1 MRLQWKYALIINLS
15 VLILLAAFYMLLNIK
30 AVDDLGN
37 LYEKGL
43 TRGAIFKEITEKT
56 IRPLVEDEM
65 ASKEIAERTVPPL
78 VEDKIEDR
86 QALYREKL
94 EGALRQLKQ
103 DKPNEMRDVL
113 DINVTF
119 GMDAKIQASLIP
131 DKEADDYINLTNEG
145 LYEIRQNG
153 FELYRTP
160 QINGRDATA
169 VIIPYSVEFVGEEF
183 DTEPIDGFI
192 QALFAG
198 PDLANHLY
206 RLRAMLLISIIV
218 LSVLLVIIIDMT
230 TTRLVIRPLQGM
242 MEIIRR
248 AEAGTPESLPQSYAS
263 DEIGRV
269 TYSLVRMLR
278 QLTGTHA
285 KRIAALQQFAAG
297 VAHEIRNPLNTIGM
311 TAQHLLDLFSNKKIK
326 SSDLEEAR
334 NLLDIVNF
342 EIQQLQRISE
352 QFVTLN
358 RPKTIELESTN
369 LDALIDQVGA
379 EFTLMTENA
388 KVRIITTYTADLPQ
402 IQLDPGLMRQT
413 LFNLIQ
419 NSIQAMPKG
428 GRIYITTQHSQT
440 FIGNEIKIEIRD
452 TGVGIPR
459 EIQER
464 VFDAYFTTKESE
476 GGMGLGLALA
486 HQIITAHQ
494 GRIELR
500 SQVGMGTAFQIYLPL
515 KPPTHAL
522 ANKSVSHH
530 KEE

>member
-30 AVDDLGN
+30 AVDDLGD
-37 LYEKGL
+37 LYEKGI

-56 IRPLVEDEM
+56 IRPIVEEKM
-65 ASKEIAERTVPPL
+65 TSKEIAEKTIPSL

-86 QALYREKL
+86 QTLYREKL
-94 EGALRQLKQ
+94 EHALRKLKK

-131 DKEADDYINLTNEG
+131 NKEANDYINLTDEG
-145 LYEIRQNG
+145 VHEIRKKG

-169 VIIPYSVEFVGEEF
+169 VIIPYSIEFVGEEF

-218 LSVLLVIIIDMT
+218 VSVLLVIIIDMM
-230 TTRLVIRPLQGM
+230 TTRLVLRPLQGM

-248 AEAGTPESLPQSYAS
+248 AEAGESESLPQSYAS

-269 TYSLVRMLR
+269 TYSLARMLR

-311 TAQHLLDLFSNKKIK
+311 TAQHLRDLFTQDSVKA
-326 SSDLEEAR
+326 SDIEEAR
-334 NLLDIVNF
+334 NLLDIVNY
-342 EIQQLQRISE
+342 EIQQLQQITE

-358 RPKTIELESTN
+358 RPKT
-369 LDALIDQVGA
+369 LDLKPTDLNALIDQVIA

-388 KVRIITTYTADLPQ
+388 KVAVVANYT
-402 IQLDPGLMRQT
+402 LDMTEIHLDQGLIRQT

-428 GRIYITTQHSQT
+428 GRIYITTQPTQT
-440 FIGNEIKIEIRD
+440 LAGQGIEIEIRD
-452 TGVGIPR
+452 TGIGIPS

-476 GGMGLGLALA
+476 GGIGLGLALA

-494 GRIELR
+494 GRIEFK
-500 SQVGMGTAFQIYLPL
+500 SQVGMGTAFQIYLPI
-515 KPPTHAL
+515 KSHAS
-522 ANKSVSHH
+522 APADKSVSH

>member
-30 AVDDLGN
+30 AVDDLGS

-56 IRPLVEDEM
+56 IRPLVEDKM
-65 ASKEIAERTVPPL
+65 ADKEIAEQTVQPL

-86 QALYREKL
+86 QTLYREKL
-94 EGALRQLKQ
+94 EHALRQLKK

-131 DKEADDYINLTNEG
+131 NKEANDYINLTDEG
-145 LYEIRQNG
+145 VHEIRKKG

-192 QALFAG
+192 QALFTG
-198 PDLANHLY
+198 PDLTNHLS

-218 LSVLLVIIIDMT
+218 VSGLLVVIIDMM
-230 TTRLVIRPLQGM
+230 TTRLVLRPLQGM

-248 AEAGTPESLPQSYAS
+248 AEAGNSELLPQSYAS

-278 QLTGTHA
+278 QLTGTHS

-311 TAQHLLDLFSNKKIK
+311 TAQHLRDLFSRNNIK
-326 SSDLEEAR
+326 PSDVEEAR
-334 NLLDIVNF
+334 DLLDIVNF
-342 EIQQLQRISE
+342 EIERLQRISE

-358 RPKTIELESTN
+358 RPKT
-369 LDALIDQVGA
+369 LDLKPTDLNALIDQVIA
-379 EFTLMTENA
+379 EFKLMTENA
-388 KVRIITTYTADLPQ
+388 QVTVVTNYTIDLPQ
-402 IQLDPGLMRQT
+402 LQLDSGLIQQT
-413 LFNLIQ
+413 IFNLIQ
-419 NSIQAMPKG
+419 NGIQAMPKG
-428 GRIYITTQHSQT
+428 GRIYITTQLTETLAGQ
-440 FIGNEIKIEIRD
+440 GIEIEVRD
-452 TGVGIPR
+452 TGIGISP

-464 VFDAYFTTKESE
+464 IFDAYFTTRESE

-494 GRIELR
+494 GRIELK
-500 SQVGMGTAFQIYLPL
+500 SQVGMGTAFQIFLPIRS
-515 KPPTHAL
+515 PINSPAD
-522 ANKSVSHH
+522 KSVSH
-530 KEE
+530 KEK

>member
-15 VLILLAAFYMLLNIK
+15 VLILLAAFYMLLNVK
-30 AVDDLGN
+30 AVDDLGD

-56 IRPLVEDEM
+56 IRPLVETKM
-65 ASKEIAERTVPPL
+65 AVKEIAETTISPL
-78 VEDKIEDR
+78 GEDKIEDR
-86 QALYREKL
+86 QTLYREKL
-94 EGALRQLKQ
+94 EQALRQLKK
-103 DKPNEMRDVL
+103 DNPNEMRDVL

-131 DKEADDYINLTNEG
+131 NKEANDYINLTDEG
-145 LYEIRQNG
+145 VHEIRKKG

-218 LSVLLVIIIDMT
+218 VSVLLVIIIDMM
-230 TTRLVIRPLQGM
+230 TTRLVLRPLQGM

-248 AEAGTPESLPQSYAS
+248 AEAGESDLLPRSYTS

-269 TYSLVRMLR
+269 TYSLTRMLR

-311 TAQHLLDLFSNKKIK
+311 TAQHLRDLFSRNNIN
-326 SSDLEEAR
+326 SSDVEEAR
-334 NLLDIVNF
+334 DLLDIVNF
-342 EIQQLQRISE
+342 EIEQLQRITE

-358 RPKTIELESTN
+358 RPKT
-369 LDALIDQVGA
+369 LDLKPTDLNMLIDQVIA
-379 EFTLMTENA
+379 EFTLMTESA
-388 KVRIITTYTADLPQ
+388 KITIVTNYAPNLPKL
-402 IQLDPGLMRQT
+402 QLDQGLIRQT

-419 NSIQAMPKG
+419 NSIQAMSKG
-428 GRIYITTQHSQT
+428 GRIYITTQPTQT
-440 FIGNEIKIEIRD
+440 LSGQGIEIEVRD
-452 TGVGIPR
+452 TGIGIPPD
-459 EIQER
+459 IQER
-464 VFDAYFTTKESE
+464 IFDAYFTTKESE
-476 GGMGLGLALA
+476 GGMGLGLAIA

-494 GRIELR
+494 GRIELK
-500 SQVGMGTAFQIYLPL
+500 SQVGMGTAFQIYLPI
-515 KPPTHAL
+515 
-522 ANKSVSHH
+522 KSRVSAPSDKSISY

>member
-15 VLILLAAFYMLLNIK
+15 VLIILAAFYMLLNIT
-30 AVDDLGN
+30 AVDDLGS

-56 IRPLVEDEM
+56 IRPVVEDKM
-65 ASKEIAERTVPPL
+65 ADKEIAEQTVQPL

-86 QALYREKL
+86 QTLYREKL
-94 EGALRQLKQ
+94 EHALRQLKK

-131 DKEADDYINLTNEG
+131 NKEANDYINLTDEG
-145 LYEIRQNG
+145 VHEIRKKG

-192 QALFAG
+192 QALFTG
-198 PDLANHLY
+198 PDLTNHLS

-218 LSVLLVIIIDMT
+218 VSGLLVVIIDMM
-230 TTRLVIRPLQGM
+230 TTRLVLRPLQGM

-248 AEAGTPESLPQSYAS
+248 AEAGDSESLPQSYAS

-278 QLTGTHA
+278 QLTGTHS

-311 TAQHLLDLFSNKKIK
+311 TAQHLRDLFSRNNIK
-326 SSDLEEAR
+326 PSDVEEAR
-334 NLLDIVNF
+334 DLLDIVNF
-342 EIQQLQRISE
+342 EIERLQRISE

-358 RPKTIELESTN
+358 RPKT
-369 LDALIDQVGA
+369 LDLKPTDLNALIDQVIA
-379 EFTLMTENA
+379 EFKLMTENA
-388 KVRIITTYTADLPQ
+388 QVTVVTNYTTDLPQ
-402 IQLDPGLMRQT
+402 LQLDSGLIQQT
-413 LFNLIQ
+413 IFNLIQ
-419 NSIQAMPKG
+419 NSIQAMSKG
-428 GRIYITTQHSQT
+428 GRIYITTQLTETLAGQ
-440 FIGNEIKIEIRD
+440 GIEIEVRD
-452 TGVGIPR
+452 TGIGISP

-464 VFDAYFTTKESE
+464 IFDAYFTTRESE

-494 GRIELR
+494 GRIELK
-500 SQVGMGTAFQIYLPL
+500 SQVGMGTAFQIFLPIRS
-515 KPPTHAL
+515 PINSPAD
-522 ANKSVSHH
+522 KSVSH
-530 KEE
+530 KEK

>member
-15 VLILLAAFYMLLNIK
+15 VLIILAAFYMLLNIK
-30 AVDDLGN
+30 AVDDLGD
-37 LYEKGL
+37 LYGKGII
-43 TRGAIFKEITEKT
+43 RGAIFKEITEKT
-56 IRPLVEDEM
+56 IRPLVEEKM
-65 ASKEIAERTVPPL
+65 ASKEIAEQQTVQPL
-78 VEDKIEDR
+78 VEDKIEDS
-86 QALYREKL
+86 QTLYREKL
-94 EGALRQLKQ
+94 EHALRELKVQ
-103 DKPNEMRDVL
+103 KPNEMQDVL

-131 DKEADDYINLTNEG
+131 NKGANDYINLTDEG
-145 LYEIRQNG
+145 VHEIRKKG

-206 RLRAMLLISIIV
+206 RLRIMLLISIIV
-218 LSVLLVIIIDMT
+218 VSVLLVIIIDVM
-230 TTRLVIRPLQGM
+230 TTRLVVRPLQGM

-248 AEAGTPESLPQSYAS
+248 AEAGDPESLPQSYAS
-263 DEIGRV
+263 DEIGSV

-278 QLTGTHA
+278 QLTGTHS

-311 TAQHLLDLFSNKKIK
+311 TAQHLQDLFSRNNVKP
-326 SSDLEEAR
+326 SDVDEAR
-334 NLLDIVNF
+334 DLLDIVNF
-342 EIQQLQRISE
+342 EIERLQRISE

-358 RPKTIELESTN
+358 RPKT
-369 LDALIDQVGA
+369 LDLKPTDLNALIDQVIA
-379 EFTLMTENA
+379 EFKLMTENA
-388 KVRIITTYTADLPQ
+388 QVTVVTNYTTDLPQ
-402 IQLDPGLMRQT
+402 LQLDPGLIQQT
-413 LFNLIQ
+413 MFNLIQ

-428 GRIYITTQHSQT
+428 GRIYITTQLAETLAGQ
-440 FIGNEIKIEIRD
+440 GVEIEVRD
-452 TGVGIPR
+452 TGIGISP

-464 VFDAYFTTKESE
+464 IFDAYFTTRESE

-494 GRIELR
+494 GRIEIK
-500 SQVGMGTAFQIYLPL
+500 SQVGMGTAFQLFLPI
-515 KPPTHAL
+515 KNPVNSPAD
-522 ANKSVSHH
+522 KSVSH

>member
-15 VLILLAAFYMLLNIK
+15 VLIILAAFYMLLNIK
-30 AVDDLGN
+30 AVDDLGD
-37 LYEKGL
+37 LYGKGII
-43 TRGAIFKEITEKT
+43 RGAIFKEITEKT
-56 IRPLVEDEM
+56 IRPLVEEKM
-65 ASKEIAERTVPPL
+65 ASKEIAEQTVQPF

-86 QALYREKL
+86 QTLYREKL
-94 EGALRQLKQ
+94 EHALRELKVQ
-103 DKPNEMRDVL
+103 KPNEMQDVL

-131 DKEADDYINLTNEG
+131 NKGANDYINLTDEG
-145 LYEIRQNG
+145 VYEIRKKG

-206 RLRAMLLISIIV
+206 RLRLMLLISIIV
-218 LSVLLVIIIDMT
+218 VSILLVIIIDVM
-230 TTRLVIRPLQGM
+230 TTRLVVRPLQGM

-248 AEAGTPESLPQSYAS
+248 AEAGAPESLPQSYAS

-278 QLTGTHA
+278 QLTGTHS

-311 TAQHLLDLFSNKKIK
+311 TAQHLRALFSRNDIK
-326 SSDLEEAR
+326 PSDVKEAR
-334 NLLDIVNF
+334 DLLDIVNF
-342 EIQQLQRISE
+342 EIERLQRISE

-358 RPKTIELESTN
+358 RPKT
-369 LDALIDQVGA
+369 LDLKPTDLNALIDQVIA
-379 EFTLMTENA
+379 KFKLMTENA
-388 KVRIITTYTADLPQ
+388 QVTVITNYTTDLPQ
-402 IQLDPGLMRQT
+402 LQLDPGLIQQT
-413 LFNLIQ
+413 MFNLIQ

-428 GRIYITTQHSQT
+428 GRIYITTQTTHTLAGQ
-440 FIGNEIKIEIRD
+440 GVEIEVRD
-452 TGVGIPR
+452 TGLGISP

-464 VFDAYFTTKESE
+464 IFDAYFTTRESE

-494 GRIELR
+494 GRIELK
-500 SQVGMGTAFQIYLPL
+500 SQVGMGTAFQIFLPI
-515 KPPTHAL
+515 KNPVNSPTDT
-522 ANKSVSHH
+522 SVSH
-530 KEE
+530 KED

>member
-30 AVDDLGN
+30 AADDLGAF
-37 LYEKGL
+37 YEEGIR
-43 TRGAIFKEITEKT
+43 RGARFKEIAEKT
-56 IRPLVEDEM
+56 IRPRVENELG
-65 ASKEIAERTVPPL
+65 KRHV
-78 VEDKIEDR
+78 
-86 QALYREKL
+86 LYREDL
-94 EGALRQLKQ
+94 ERALRELKVL
-103 DKPNEMRDVL
+103 KPNEMRDVL

-119 GMDAKIQASLIP
+119 GIDAKIQASLIP

-145 LYEIRQNG
+145 LYEIRKNG

-160 QINGRDATA
+160 QINGKDATA
-169 VIIPYSVEFVGEEF
+169 VIIPYSVSIVGEDFVSER
-183 DTEPIDGFI
+183 IDGFI

-206 RLRAMLLISIIV
+206 RLRVMLLISIIV
-218 LSVLLVIIIDMT
+218 VSVLLVIIIDVMT
-230 TTRLVIRPLQGM
+230 NRLVLRPLQGM

-248 AEAGTPESLPQSYAS
+248 AEAGDPESLPQAYTS

-278 QLTGTHA
+278 QLTGTHS

-311 TAQHLLDLFSNKKIK
+311 TAQHLRDLFSRNNIK
-326 SSDLEEAR
+326 PNDIEEAR

-342 EIQQLQRISE
+342 EIQQLQRITE

-358 RPKTIELESTN
+358 RPKT
-369 LDALIDQVGA
+369 LDLKLTDLNALSDQVIA
-379 EFTLMTENA
+379 EFTLMIENT
-388 KVRIITTYTADLPQ
+388 KVTIVTNYATDLPQ
-402 IQLDPGLMRQT
+402 LQLDPGLIRQM

-428 GRIYITTQHSQT
+428 GRVYITTQPAQT
-440 FIGNEIKIEIRD
+440 LAGHGIEIEIRD
-452 TGVGIPR
+452 TGVGISP

-464 VFDAYFTTKESE
+464 IFDAYFTTKESE
-476 GGMGLGLALA
+476 GGMGLGLAIA
-486 HQIITAHQ
+486 HQIITAHH
-494 GRIELR
+494 GKIELK
-500 SQVGMGTAFQIYLPL
+500 SQVGMGTAFQIYLPIKSL
-515 KPPTHAL
+515 DSSPS
-522 ANKSVSHH
+522 NKSVSY

>member
-15 VLILLAAFYMLLNIK
+15 VLVILAAFYILLNIK
-30 AVDDLGN
+30 AVDDLGS
-37 LYEKGL
+37 LYEKGI

-56 IRPLVEDEM
+56 IRPIVEDKM
-65 ASKEIAERTVPPL
+65 ADKEIAEQTIQPL
-78 VEDKIEDR
+78 AEEKIEDR
-86 QALYREKL
+86 QTLYREKL
-94 EGALRQLKQ
+94 EHALRQLKK

-119 GMDAKIQASLIP
+119 GMDARIQASLIP
-131 DKEADDYINLTNEG
+131 NKEANDYINLTEEG
-145 LYEIRQNG
+145 VYEIRKKG

-206 RLRAMLLISIIV
+206 RLRTMLLISIIV
-218 LSVLLVIIIDMT
+218 VSGLLVVIIDMM
-230 TTRLVIRPLQGM
+230 TTRLVLRPLQGM

-248 AEAGTPESLPQSYAS
+248 AEAGDPESLPQSYSS

-311 TAQHLLDLFSNKKIK
+311 TAQHLQDLFSRNNIK
-326 SSDLEEAR
+326 PSDVEEAR
-334 NLLDIVNF
+334 NLLDIVNI
-342 EIQQLQRISE
+342 EIERLQRISE

-358 RPKTIELESTN
+358 RPKT
-369 LDALIDQVGA
+369 LDLKPTDLNALIEQVIA
-379 EFTLMTENA
+379 EFKLMTENA
-388 KVRIITTYTADLPQ
+388 KVQVVTNYMTDLPQ
-402 IQLDPGLMRQT
+402 LQLDPDLIQQT

-428 GRIYITTQHSQT
+428 GRIYITTQSTQT
-440 FIGNEIKIEIRD
+440 FAGQGIEIEIRD
-452 TGVGIPR
+452 TGIGISP

-476 GGMGLGLALA
+476 VGMGLGLALA

-494 GRIELR
+494 GRIELK
-500 SQVGMGTAFQIYLPL
+500 SQVGMGTVFQLHLPIESHVSD
-515 KPPTHAL
+515 PSD
-522 ANKSVSHH
+522 KSVSH

>member
-15 VLILLAAFYMLLNIK
+15 VLILLAAFYILLNIK
-30 AVDDLGN
+30 AVDDLGS
-37 LYEKGL
+37 LYEQGIK
-43 TRGAIFKEITEKT
+43 RGARFKEIAEKT
-56 IRPLVEDEM
+56 IRPLVEN
-65 ASKEIAERTVPPL
+65 EIGKRL
-78 VEDKIEDR
+78 
-86 QALYREKL
+86 ALYREEL
-94 EGALRQLKQ
+94 EHALRELNTQ
-103 DKPNEMRDVL
+103 KPNEMRDVL

-119 GMDAKIQASLIP
+119 GIDARIQASLIP
-131 DKEADDYINLTNEG
+131 NKGVNDHINLTDEG
-145 LYEIRQNG
+145 VYEIRKKG

-169 VIIPYSVEFVGEEF
+169 VIIPYSLEIVGEEF
-183 DTEPIDGFI
+183 VTEQRIDGFI

-206 RLRAMLLISIIV
+206 RLRVMLLISIIV
-218 LSVLLVIIIDMT
+218 VSVLLAIIIDMM

-248 AEAGTPESLPQSYAS
+248 AEVGDSESLPQSYAS

-278 QLTGTHA
+278 QLTGTHS

-311 TAQHLLDLFSNKKIK
+311 TAQHLRDLFSQNNIK
-326 SSDLEEAR
+326 SSDVEEAR
-334 NLLDIVNF
+334 NLLEIVNF
-342 EIQQLQRISE
+342 EIQQLQRITE

-358 RPKTIELESTN
+358 RPKTLDLKSTDLN
-369 LDALIDQVGA
+369 ALIDRVVA
-379 EFTLMTENA
+379 EFKLMTENA
-388 KVRIITTYTADLPQ
+388 KVTVITNYATNLPQ
-402 IQLDPGLMRQT
+402 IQLDQGLIQQT

-428 GRIYITTQHSQT
+428 GRIYITTQPTHT
-440 FIGNEIKIEIRD
+440 LAGRGIEIEIRD
-452 TGVGIPR
+452 TGVGIPPD
-459 EIQER
+459 IQEQI
-464 VFDAYFTTKESE
+464 FDAYFTTKESE
-476 GGMGLGLALA
+476 GGMGLGLAIA

-494 GRIELR
+494 GRIELK
-500 SQVGMGTAFQIYLPL
+500 SQVGMGTAFQIYLPI
-515 KPPTHAL
+515 KNPINPSSDR
-522 ANKSVSHH
+522 SVSH

>member
-15 VLILLAAFYMLLNIK
+15 VLIILAAFYILLNIK
-30 AVDDLGN
+30 AVDDLGS
-37 LYEKGL
+37 LYEKGI
-43 TRGAIFKEITEKT
+43 TRGAIFKEITEKI
-56 IRPLVEDEM
+56 IRPIVEDKM
-65 ASKEIAERTVPPL
+65 ADKEIAEQTIQPL
-78 VEDKIEDR
+78 VEEKIEDR
-86 QALYREKL
+86 QTLYREKL
-94 EGALRQLKQ
+94 EHALRQLKK

-119 GMDAKIQASLIP
+119 EMDAKIQASLIP
-131 DKEADDYINLTNEG
+131 NKEANDYINLTDEG
-145 LYEIRQNG
+145 VYEIRKKG

-206 RLRAMLLISIIV
+206 RLRTMLLISIIV
-218 LSVLLVIIIDMT
+218 VSGLLVVIIDMM
-230 TTRLVIRPLQGM
+230 TTRLVLRPLQGM

-248 AEAGTPESLPQSYAS
+248 AEAGDPESLPQSYSS

-311 TAQHLLDLFSNKKIK
+311 TAQHLQDLFSRNNIK
-326 SSDLEEAR
+326 SSDVEEAR
-334 NLLDIVNF
+334 NLLDIVNI
-342 EIQQLQRISE
+342 EIERLQRISE

-358 RPKTIELESTN
+358 RPKT
-369 LDALIDQVGA
+369 LDLKPTDLNALIEQVIA
-379 EFTLMTENA
+379 EFKLMTENA
-388 KVRIITTYTADLPQ
+388 KVEVVTNYTTDLPQ
-402 IQLDPGLMRQT
+402 LQLDPDLIQQT

-428 GRIYITTQHSQT
+428 GRIYITTQSTQT
-440 FIGNEIKIEIRD
+440 LAGQGIEIEIRD
-452 TGVGIPR
+452 TGIGIPP

-494 GRIELR
+494 GRIELK
-500 SQVGMGTAFQIYLPL
+500 SQVGMGTAFQLHLPIESHVSD
-515 KPPTHAL
+515 PSD
-522 ANKSVSHH
+522 KSVSH

>member
-30 AVDDLGN
+30 AVDDLGD
-37 LYEKGL
+37 LYEKGI

-56 IRPLVEDEM
+56 IRPIVEEKM
-65 ASKEIAERTVPPL
+65 ASKEIAEKTIPSL

-86 QALYREKL
+86 QPLYREKL
-94 EGALRQLKQ
+94 EHALRQLKK

-131 DKEADDYINLTNEG
+131 NKEADDYINLTDEG
-145 LYEIRQNG
+145 VHEIRKKG

-218 LSVLLVIIIDMT
+218 VSVLLVIIIDMM
-230 TTRLVIRPLQGM
+230 TTRLVLRPLQGM

-248 AEAGTPESLPQSYAS
+248 AEAGESESLPQSYAS

-269 TYSLVRMLR
+269 TYSLARMLR

-311 TAQHLLDLFSNKKIK
+311 TAQHLQDLFTQNSVKA
-326 SSDLEEAR
+326 SDIEEAR
-334 NLLDIVNF
+334 NLLDIVNY
-342 EIQQLQRISE
+342 EIQQLQQITE

-358 RPKTIELESTN
+358 RPKT
-369 LDALIDQVGA
+369 LDLKLTDLNALTDQVIA

-388 KVRIITTYTADLPQ
+388 KVTVVTNYTLDIPE
-402 IQLDPGLMRQT
+402 IHLDPGLIRQT

-428 GRIYITTQHSQT
+428 GRIYITTQPTQT
-440 FIGNEIKIEIRD
+440 LAGQGIEIEIRD
-452 TGVGIPR
+452 TGIGIPP

-476 GGMGLGLALA
+476 GGIGLGLALA

-494 GRIELR
+494 GRIEFK
-500 SQVGMGTAFQIYLPL
+500 SQVGMGTAFQIYLPI
-515 KPPTHAL
+515 KSHAS
-522 ANKSVSHH
+522 APADKSVSH

>member
-15 VLILLAAFYMLLNIK
+15 VLILLAAFYVLLNVK
-30 AVDDLGN
+30 AVDDLGD
-37 LYEKGL
+37 LYEKGI
-43 TRGAIFKEITEKT
+43 TRGAIFKEITEKI
-56 IRPLVEDEM
+56 IRPIVEEKM
-65 ASKEIAERTVPPL
+65 ASKEIAEQTIPPL
-78 VEDKIEDR
+78 VEGTIDDR
-86 QALYREKL
+86 QTRYREKL
-94 EGALRQLKQ
+94 EHALRRLKK
-103 DKPNEMRDVL
+103 DNPNEMRDVL

-119 GMDAKIQASLIP
+119 GIDARIQASLIP
-131 DKEADDYINLTNEG
+131 NKAVNDHINLTEEG
-145 LYEIRQNG
+145 VFEIRKKG

-206 RLRAMLLISIIV
+206 RLRVMLLISIIV
-218 LSVLLVIIIDMT
+218 VSVLLVIIIDMM

-248 AEAGTPESLPQSYAS
+248 AEAGESESLPQSYAS

-269 TYSLVRMLR
+269 TYSLARMLR

-311 TAQHLLDLFSNKKIK
+311 TAQHLRDLFSQKNIK
-326 SSDLEEAR
+326 PNDIEEAR

-342 EIQQLQRISE
+342 EIEQLQRISE

-358 RPKTIELESTN
+358 RPKT
-369 LDALIDQVGA
+369 LDLKPTDLNVLIDQVIA
-379 EFTLMTENA
+379 EFTLMIENA
-388 KVRIITTYTADLPQ
+388 KVAVVTNYATNLPKL
-402 IQLDPGLMRQT
+402 QLDQGLIRQT

-419 NSIQAMPKG
+419 NSIQAMSKG
-428 GRIYITTQHSQT
+428 GRIYITTQPTQT
-440 FIGNEIKIEIRD
+440 LAGQGIEIEVRD
-452 TGVGIPR
+452 TGIGIPPD
-459 EIQER
+459 IQER
-464 VFDAYFTTKESE
+464 IFDAYFTTKESE
-476 GGMGLGLALA
+476 GGMGLGLAIA

-494 GRIELR
+494 GRIELK
-500 SQVGMGTAFQIYLPL
+500 SQVGMGTAFQIYLPI
-515 KPPTHAL
+515 KNSASTPSD
-522 ANKSVSHH
+522 KSVSQ

>member
-1 MRLQWKYALIINLS
+1 MRLQWKYALIINFS
-15 VLILLAAFYMLLNIK
+15 VLIILAAFYMLLHIK
-30 AVDDLGN
+30 AVDDLGD
-37 LYEKGL
+37 LYEKGI

-56 IRPLVEDEM
+56 IRPLVEDKM
-65 ASKEIAERTVPPL
+65 AVKEIAEQTIQPL

-94 EGALRQLKQ
+94 ENALRELKVQ
-103 DKPNEMRDVL
+103 KPNEMQDVL

-131 DKEADDYINLTNEG
+131 NKGANDHINLTDEG
-145 LYEIRQNG
+145 VHEIRKKG

-218 LSVLLVIIIDMT
+218 VSVLLVIIIDMM
-230 TTRLVIRPLQGM
+230 TTRLVLRPLQGM

-248 AEAGTPESLPQSYAS
+248 AEAGDPELLPQSYAS

-278 QLTGTHA
+278 QLTGTHS

-311 TAQHLLDLFSNKKIK
+311 TAQHLRDLFSRNNIK
-326 SSDLEEAR
+326 SSDVEEAR

-342 EIQQLQRISE
+342 EIERLQRISE

-358 RPKTIELESTN
+358 RPKTLDLEPTDLN
-369 LDALIDQVGA
+369 TLIDQVIA
-379 EFTLMTENA
+379 EFKLMTENTRVTIVTNYA
-388 KVRIITTYTADLPQ
+388 TDLPQ
-402 IQLDPGLMRQT
+402 LQLDPGLIQQT
-413 LFNLIQ
+413 MFNLIQ

-428 GRIYITTQHSQT
+428 GRIYITTQPTQT
-440 FIGNEIKIEIRD
+440 LAGQGIEIEVRD
-452 TGVGIPR
+452 TGVGISL

-464 VFDAYFTTKESE
+464 IFDAYFTTRESE

-494 GRIELR
+494 GRIELK
-500 SQVGMGTAFQIYLPL
+500 SQVGMGTAFQIYLPIKAPSNL
-515 KPPTHAL
+515 PAD
-522 ANKSVSHH
+522 KSASH

>member
-15 VLILLAAFYMLLNIK
+15 VLIILAAFYMLLNIK
-30 AVDDLGN
+30 AVDDLGD
-37 LYEKGL
+37 LYEKGI

-56 IRPLVEDEM
+56 IRPLVEQKM
-65 ASKEIAERTVPPL
+65 ASKEIAEQTVQPL
-78 VEDKIEDR
+78 VEDKVEDR
-86 QALYREKL
+86 QTLYREKL
-94 EGALRQLKQ
+94 ENALRELKVQ
-103 DKPNEMRDVL
+103 NPNEMQDVL

-131 DKEADDYINLTNEG
+131 NKEANDHINLTAEG
-145 LYEIRQNG
+145 VHEIRKKG

-169 VIIPYSVEFVGEEF
+169 VIIPYSVEIVGEEF

-198 PDLANHLY
+198 PDLANHLS
-206 RLRAMLLISIIV
+206 RLRLMLLISIIV
-218 LSVLLVIIIDMT
+218 VSVLLVIIIDMM
-230 TTRLVIRPLQGM
+230 TTRLVLRPLQGM

-248 AEAGTPESLPQSYAS
+248 AEAGDPESLPQSYSS

-278 QLTGTHA
+278 QLTGTHS

-311 TAQHLLDLFSNKKIK
+311 TAQHLRDLFSRNNIK
-326 SSDLEEAR
+326 PSDVEEAR
-334 NLLDIVNF
+334 DLLDIVNF
-342 EIQQLQRISE
+342 EIERLQRISE

-358 RPKTIELESTN
+358 RPKTLDLESTDLN
-369 LDALIDQVGA
+369 GLIDRVIA
-379 EFTLMTENA
+379 EFKLMTENA
-388 KVRIITTYTADLPQ
+388 QVTILTNYTTDLPQ
-402 IQLDPGLMRQT
+402 LQLDPGLIQQT
-413 LFNLIQ
+413 MFNLIQ

-428 GRIYITTQHSQT
+428 GRIYISTQRIQ
-440 FIGNEIKIEIRD
+440 ILADQGIEIEVRD
-452 TGVGIPR
+452 TGVGIPS

-464 VFDAYFTTKESE
+464 IFDAYFTTRESE

-486 HQIITAHQ
+486 HQIITAHR
-494 GRIELR
+494 GRIELK
-500 SQVGMGTAFQIYLPL
+500 SQVGMGTAFQIQLPI
-515 KPPTHAL
+515 KNPINHPAD
-522 ANKSVSHH
+522 KSISR

>member
-1 MRLQWKYALIINLS
+1 MRLQWKYALIINIA
-15 VLILLAAFYMLLNIK
+15 VLIVLAAFYLLLNVK
-30 AVDDLGN
+30 AVDDLGG
-37 LYEKGL
+37 LYEQGIR
-43 TRGAIFKEITEKT
+43 RGARFKEIAEKT
-56 IRPLVEDEM
+56 IRPLVENELG
-65 ASKEIAERTVPPL
+65 KRHV
-78 VEDKIEDR
+78 
-86 QALYREKL
+86 LYRGDL
-94 EGALRQLKQ
+94 ERALRELKAQ
-103 DKPNEMRDVL
+103 EPNEMQDVL
-113 DINVTF
+113 DINVTY
-119 GMDAKIQASLIP
+119 GIDAKIQASLIP

-145 LYEIRQNG
+145 LDEIRQNG

-160 QINGRDATA
+160 QINGKDATA
-169 VIIPYSVEFVGEEF
+169 VIIPYSVRIVGEDFVSER
-183 DTEPIDGFI
+183 IDGFI

-198 PDLANHLY
+198 PDLTNHLY
-206 RLRAMLLISIIV
+206 RLRIMLLISIIV
-218 LSVLLVIIIDMT
+218 VSGLLIIIIDMT
-230 TTRLVIRPLQGM
+230 TTRLVVRPLQGM
-242 MEIIRR
+242 MGIIRR
-248 AEAGTPESLPQSYAS
+248 AEAGDPESLPQSYAS

-311 TAQHLLDLFSNKKIK
+311 TAQHLRDLFSQNKVK
-326 SSDLEEAR
+326 SSDIEEAR

-342 EIQQLQRISE
+342 EIRQLQRISE

-358 RPKTIELESTN
+358 RPKTLELEPTN
-369 LDALIDQVGA
+369 LNALIDQVVA

-388 KVRIITTYTADLPQ
+388 KVRIITNYTTDLPQ
-402 IQLDPGLMRQT
+402 IQLDPGLIRQT

-428 GRIYITTQHSQT
+428 GRIYITTQSART
-440 FIGNEIKIEIRD
+440 FDGNEIEIEIRD

-494 GRIELR
+494 GRIELK
-500 SQVGMGTAFQIYLPL
+500 SQVGMGTAFQIYLPV
-515 KPPTHAL
+515 KPPTHL
-522 ANKSVSHH
+522 PANKSMSRR